1 MIVVHLLEALKERW
15 SLLVSLEEVS
25 SVVEESRTI
34 RVDIGQVV
42 KSGVD
47 SLRWVAKEEVSSK
60 KSGESDGE

>member
-1 MIVVHLLEALKERW
+1 MVHLLEALKERW
-15 SLLVSLEEVS
+15 SLLVSLEEVRRGEE
-25 SVVEESRTI
+25 EESRTI